1 MYPLRGAGKQEHP
14 RQESVYRHL
23 EIPTPQHKR
32 KIAKSLFSRFSLSVF
47 VVGMPQRGVAI
58 CGCKLIMCANW
69 SMKKSCVKI
78 SKGNTGGRKRQLGNC
93 IAYFYGL
100 PKVAPLKAVCS
111 SVHIS
116 KSPRDRNDLLWS
128 SVFRLSAFRLQLAPE
143 NRQAKQKDAS
153 KK

>member
-1 MYPLRGAGKQEHP
+1 LPSRGAGKQEQP

-78 SKGNTGGRKRQLGNC
+78 SKGNTGAGKDNLEIVLPTFMGCRK
-93 IAYFYGL
+93 
-100 PKVAPLKAVCS
+100 
-111 SVHIS
+111 
-116 KSPRDRNDLLWS
+116 
-128 SVFRLSAFRLQLAPE
+128 
-143 NRQAKQKDAS
+143 
-153 KK
+153 